1 MLGKDKRVKKD
12 DIPDSG
18 PVSMVEKTI
27 IGEHISIE
35 GSILGK
41 EDLLIEGSVKG
52 SVKLDEC
59 HLTVGTKGQVEGEIQ
74 AENVT
79 ISGRL
84 MGNIKARGK
93 VEITKEADFNGEIKA
108 KNISV
113 EDGAYLKAV
122 IELEREPEKKAAP
135 LGKLTGL
142 SASVPGNEPITL
154 TGDSDKRK

>member
-1 MLGKDKRVKKD
+1 MLGKDKRMKKS
-12 DIPDSG
+12 DIPDNG
-18 PVSMVEKTI
+18 PVSMGEKTI
-27 IGEHISIE
+27 LGEHISIE

-52 SVKLDEC
+52 SIKLDEC

-93 VEITKEADFNGEIKA
+93 VEITKEANFNGEIRA

-122 IELEREPEKKAAP
+122 IELEREPQKKTAS
-135 LGKLTGL
+135 LGKLTEL
-142 SASVPGNEPITL
+142 SASGPGKEPITL

>member
-1 MLGKDKRVKKD
+1 M
-12 DIPDSG
+12 IN
-18 PVSMVEKTI
+18 
-27 IGEHISIE
+27 
-35 GSILGK
+35 GSSAVL
-41 EDLLIEGSVKG
+41 
-52 SVKLDEC
+52 
-59 HLTVGTKGQVEGEIQ
+59 
-74 AENVT
+74 ENVT

-84 MGNIKARGK
+84 MGNIQARGK
-93 VEITKEADFNGEIKA
+93 VVITRDADFNGEIKA

-142 SASVPGNEPITL
+142 STSVPGNEPITP